1 MKQAGPLLH
10 DATTWRR
17 RRCSL
22 PRDDLAGRAPPR
34 RLYTK
39 FRWSGSLMR
48 QSRLPALE
56 WSKARLPPRRE
67 AQEPTPRLRFAC
79 QAPLLMRVPRRRKA
93 KAEAPYCLP
102 ALDRSQAHLPPRR
115 KAQEP
120 HPHLRLRLLA
130 PRLRPLPHARGTPE
144 WAPVAHPQLRVAGTV
159 RARHRL
165 AEDLHIRS
173 WCPAPLSL

>member
-22 PRDDLAGRAPPR
+22 PRDDVAGRAPPR

-39 FRWSGSLMR
+39 FRWSGSLMW
-48 QSRLPALE
+48 QCRLPALE
-56 WSKARLPPRRE
+56 WSK
-67 AQEPTPRLRFAC
+67 
-79 QAPLLMRVPRRRKA
+79 
-93 KAEAPYCLP
+93 
-102 ALDRSQAHLPPRR
+102 AHLPPRR

-120 HPHLRLRLLA
+120 HPHLRLCLLA
-130 PRLRPLPHARGTPE
+130 PRLRPLPHTRGTPE
-144 WAPVAHPQLRVAGTV
+144 WAPVVHPQLRVAGTV

-165 AEDLHIRS
+165 AEDLHMRS
-173 WCPAPLSL
+173 WCPAPLPR